1 MVDVAEAFGVEGLSG
16 EELTLGG
23 EGGVFFVN
31 VAGWGGRGGGEEAIA
46 DYPGNGC
53 ALKGC

>member
-1 MVDVAEAFGVEGLSG
+1 VEGLSG

-23 EGGVFFVN
+23 EGGVFVVN
-31 VAGWGGRGGGEEAIA
+31 VAGYRWGGGGEEAIA
-46 DYPGNGC
+46 DYPGNSC

>member
-1 MVDVAEAFGVEGLSG
+1 LVDVAEAFGVEGLSG

-31 VAGWGGRGGGEEAIA
+31 VAGWGGGGEEAIA